1 MDKRLSAAILGA
13 AAAGSCLAAATAG
26 CAKPHLHVP
35 TSARHAA
42 PVAAAHGSS
51 GSGVLGGL
59 RASKCDAGT
68 VQYGWAALATAGL
81 QGEHRALGPER
92 SLATGTGAIGL
103 GRTTGGVEPS
113 RQASTRGGM
122 PTRSGYPQGGAGGSP
137 TWTPEAYAT
146 SRAYQQPSEEPQYMP
161 PPPAPV
167 AQPPQDYQA
176 YARWAAQRAG
186 IDPEMFYRQINQES
200 RFDPSARGSSGEV
213 GIAQIPPRFHPGVE
227 PRHPRAR
234 TYT

>member
-42 PVAAAHGSS
+42 PVAAAQGSS

-59 RASKCDAGT
+59 RASKRDAGT
-68 VQYGWAALATAGL
+68 VQYGWTSLATAVL
-81 QGEHRALGPER
+81 QGEHCALGPER
-92 SLATGTGAIGL
+92 GLATGTGAIGL

-122 PTRSGYPQGGAGGSP
+122 PTRSGYPQGGGVSP
-137 TWTPEAYAT
+137 TNWTPEAYAAPA
-146 SRAYQQPSEEPQYMP
+146 AYQPPPEEPQYVP
-161 PPPAPV
+161 PGPP

-176 YARWAAQRAG
+176 YARW
-186 IDPEMFYRQINQES
+186 
-200 RFDPSARGSSGEV
+200 
-213 GIAQIPPRFHPGVE
+213 IAQ
-227 PRHPRAR
+227 
-234 TYT
+234 